1 MNPAAWQQLTWD
13 VARVGGFVAYGLMLA
28 SVVFGLT
35 LSLQWRS
42 ERYPRFV
49 TTEVHRFVTLLAIV
63 FTAIH
68 AASVAVDPFAHF
80 TPAEVLVPLV
90 SHYRPV
96 WMALGIV
103 AAYLLL
109 AVHLSER
116 VRGRIGYAA
125 WRRLHFLAFVVYA
138 LATLHGLATGSDS
151 RAIWAVAIYGGG
163 VLVVGALTAL
173 RLLPID
179 SGLAR
184 HPWIGAALTAGAA
197 GAILWATLG
206 PLAPGWAAAA
216 GGTAAAGSGA
226 AGRAAAAAASAVPV
240 DPIGLPF
247 QASLVGTVRQS
258 GGASGSIAID
268 AALGG
273 TVKGHL
279 TATIPLGGDQ
289 AAAPLTVTVDP
300 SGATCS
306 GELTSARNNVLR
318 GTCSLPD
325 GRVLNVAMRVGLDE
339 SGALTGT
346 VQVSNVRDPAPAV
359 SN

>member
-1 MNPAAWQQLTWD
+1 MNPAAWQELTWD

-28 SVVFGLT
+28 SVGLGLT
-35 LSLQWRS
+35 LSLRWRS

-49 TTEVHRFVTLLAIV
+49 TTELHRFVTLLAIV
-63 FTAIH
+63 FTAIYT
-68 AASVAVDPFAHF
+68 ASVAVDPFAHF
-80 TPAEVLVPLV
+80 TPAEILVPLV

-125 WRRLHFLAFVVYA
+125 WRRLHFLAFVIYA

-151 RAIWAVAIYGGG
+151 RTIWAIAMYGGG
-163 VLVVGALTAL
+163 VLGVGALLAI

-197 GAILWATLG
+197 GAILWATVG
-206 PLAPGWAAAA
+206 PLAPGWATAA
-216 GGTAAAGSGA
+216 GGTTAAGGMGA
-226 AGRAAAAAASAVPV
+226 AGPGSAAASPVPV

-247 QASLVGTVRQS
+247 RASLVGTL
-258 GGASGSIAID
+258 ASPAER
-268 AALGG
+268 AARS
-273 TVKGHL
+273 
-279 TATIPLGGDQ
+279 
-289 AAAPLTVTVDP
+289 P
-300 SGATCS
+300 SRRRSAEPS
-306 GELTSARNNVLR
+306 RVASWPRSRSARR
-318 GTCSLPD
+318 RPRRHS
-325 GRVLNVAMRVGLDE
+325 
-339 SGALTGT
+339 S
-346 VQVSNVRDPAPAV
+346 
-359 SN
+359 